1 MENKFQFQIKGIF
14 VQEFSIFLKEE
25 FMKVDQATKNGFRNY
40 TFEVTCLN
48 NVIIEDSNMNIFV
61 NIKVFLDSEKK
72 IELGHLSIVNVFFI
86 KDIEQYYNQD
96 TKLVNIPPM
105 AEASIVGISISHSRA
120 ILLAKT
126 AGTFLQNAVLPVL
139 NPQDFLTKSYDENN
153 NGIVTANS

>member
-1 MENKFQFQIKGIF
+1 MENKIQFQIKGIF
-14 VQEFSIFLKEE
+14 VQEFSIHLKEE
-25 FMKVDQATKNGFRNY
+25 FIKADQETKDGFRKY
-40 TFEVTCLN
+40 IYEVSCLSN
-48 NVIIEDSNMNIFV
+48 AVIEDSSINLFV
-61 NIKVFLDSEKK
+61 DTKVFLDSEKK

-96 TKLVNIPPM
+96 TKLVNIPPI

-139 NPQDFLTKSYDENN
+139 NPQDFLTKSSDENN
-153 NGIVTANS
+153 NGIVIANS